1 MTMTADELIK
11 TLDLQQHP
19 EGGWYKETYNN
30 RLEGEARGSMT
41 AIYFLLKEN
50 ETSHWHRVTDADEV
64 WSWIAGS
71 SLMFSSTSD
80 GITVERAKIG
90 MDLASGEVPQIVV
103 KAGDWQTAT
112 AKNGYVL
119 VTCVTSPGFIFD
131 SFELAPQS
139 FQPGFMF

>member
-11 TLDLQQHP
+11 ILELQPHP
-19 EGGWYKETYNN
+19 EGGWYKETFNN
-30 RLEGEARGSMT
+30 RLEGETRGTMT
-41 AIYFLLKEN
+41 AIYFLLKEG

-64 WSWIAGS
+64 WSWITGG

-80 GITVERAKIG
+80 GKSVERAKIG
-90 MDLASGEVPQIVV
+90 MDLTSGEVPQLVV

-112 AKNGYVL
+112 AKNDFVL
-119 VTCVTSPGFIFD
+119 VTCVTAPGFIFD

>member
-11 TLDLQQHP
+11 ILDLQPHP
-19 EGGWYKETYNN
+19 EGGWYKETFNN
-30 RLEGEARGSMT
+30 RLEGETRGTMT
-41 AIYFLLKEN
+41 AIYFLLKEG

-64 WSWIAGS
+64 WSWITGG

-80 GITVERAKIG
+80 GKSVERAKIG
-90 MDLASGEVPQIVV
+90 MDLTSGEVPQLVV

-112 AKNGYVL
+112 AKNDFVL
-119 VTCVTSPGFIFD
+119 VTCVTAPGFIFD

>member
-1 MTMTADELIK
+1 MTMTAEDLIEA
-11 TLDLQQHP
+11 LELQQHP
-19 EGGWYKETYNN
+19 EGGWYKETFNN
-30 RLEGEARGSMT
+30 RPEDSARGTMT
-41 AIYFLLKEN
+41 AIYFLLKDG

-64 WSWIAGS
+64 WSWIAGA
-71 SLMFSSTSD
+71 SLAFSSTSD
-80 GITVERAKIG
+80 GKSVDRFKIG
-90 MDLASGEVPQIVV
+90 MDLAFGETPQLVV

-119 VTCVTSPGFIFD
+119 VTCVTSPGFVFD